1 VTAARIG
8 RLGLAVLVTCAVAAA
23 LYWFVL
29 RDDAPPPGGTRV
41 ELDVS
46 RLENGPAPTHFDTGQ
61 QAVISSLPDDPGAT
75 LVVDDHKLTFA
86 PRKPGESAAFY
97 GSPDMEGPITRL
109 GLRWVFQP
117 RADLSAGAV
126 SLVVAHGSEGTP
138 PALLPPFPLQLV
150 LTPINWNL
158 SVKKDNATPP
168 EPIAVGNFDPPLAAD
183 GTTSFEASV
192 SIDGSVVTLDLP
204 RRTKRVLNDARVA
217 QWEGNYAAFGLYV
230 NNALSDSIGG
240 LEKMWATSR
249 KGDA

>member
-1 VTAARIG
+1 VTAGRIG
-8 RLGLAVLVTCAVAAA
+8 RLVLAVLVTCGVAVA
-23 LYWFVL
+23 LYRVLL
-29 RDDAPPPGGTRV
+29 RDTPAPAGTRV

-61 QAVISSLPDDPGAT
+61 QAMISSVPDDPGAT
-75 LVVDDHKLTFA
+75 LVVDGHKLTFA
-86 PRKPGESAAFY
+86 PTKPGESAAFY
-97 GSPDMEGPITRL
+97 ASPDMEGPITGL

-126 SLVVAHGSEGTP
+126 SLLVAHGSQAIP

-158 SVKKDNATPP
+158 SVKKDIATPP
-168 EPIAVGNFDPPLAAD
+168 EPIAAGNFQPPLAVD
-183 GTTSFEASV
+183 GNTSFEATV
-192 SIDGSVVTLDLP
+192 SIDGSVITVNLP
-204 RRTKRVLNDARVA
+204 RSTKRVLNDARVA

-249 KGDA
+249 RGDT